1 MDTKKYQY
9 MNIVFLLF
17 SLVNKKSLTFFPKYV
32 KNLKFHP
39 KKIFTIS
46 KQKKE
51 PFYTAPF
58 LFILILRQIKK
69 DGLYIPSFLNI

>member
-1 MDTKKYQY
+1 

-46 KQKKE
+46 KRKKGAILYGS
-51 PFYTAPF
+51 F
-58 LFILILRQIKK
+58 FIYIDPKQIKK
-69 DGLYIPSFLNI
+69 TGFISRLI

>member
-9 MNIVFLLF
+9 MDIVFLLF

-46 KQKKE
+46 KRKKGAILYGS
-51 PFYTAPF
+51 F
-58 LFILILRQIKK
+58 FIYINPQTNKK
-69 DGLYIPSFLNI
+69 NGLHSPSYLNI